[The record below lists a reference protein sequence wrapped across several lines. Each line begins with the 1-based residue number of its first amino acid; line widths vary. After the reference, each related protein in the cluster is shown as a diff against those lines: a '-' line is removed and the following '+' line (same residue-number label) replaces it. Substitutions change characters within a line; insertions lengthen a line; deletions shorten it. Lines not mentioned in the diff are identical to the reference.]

1 MRHNCARSSELPQ
14 MPQLRESVSL
24 CVKGSTMGE
33 HMLTQLLTKDQI
45 DAHLEKLDRKI
56 KELETNDIFDG
67 IDEPKRIQEPS
78 RFQTNELETSD
89 IQDIIQEP
97 TRIQGLQRIQTNEL
111 ETSSISDVRDEP
123 KRAKDPPSIQ
133 TNELEASYISDVRD
147 EPNRMPDA
155 PRTQTNELGT
165 SHVSAVIDEAKRIQD
180 PPRIYEKTHS
190 ENSRLYQ
197 AGEFIVSAVAI
208 ILIIF
213 AVIFTALISATLWE
227 IIQQF
232 GFRQYVSVAILAA
245 VLFGSG
251 YFLGYARRE

>member
-1 MRHNCARSSELPQ
+1 
-14 MPQLRESVSL
+14 
-24 CVKGSTMGE
+24 MGE

-45 DAHLEKLDRKI
+45 DAHLEKLDQKI
-56 KELETNDIFDG
+56 KELETNDIFDVLDELKQIQSPPG
-67 IDEPKRIQEPS
+67 FETNELETSHIPGMIDEPKRIQDLP
-78 RFQTNELETSD
+78 RIRPNELETSHILGVID
-89 IQDIIQEP
+89 EPKRIQDP
-97 TRIQGLQRIQTNEL
+97 TRIQTNEL
-111 ETSSISDVRDEP
+111 ETAHIPDIIDEP
-123 KRAKDPPSIQ
+123 KR
-133 TNELEASYISDVRD
+133 
-147 EPNRMPDA
+147 M
-155 PRTQTNELGT
+155 
-165 SHVSAVIDEAKRIQD
+165 QD

-245 VLFGSG
+245 ILFASG
-251 YFLGYARRE
+251 YFLGCARRE